1 MQNGPVGQHTRRSEE
16 GFSLIETLVAMG
28 ILATG
33 LLTLAGVFVV
43 GMRSL
48 AASSPSLM
56 AREKAREAIE
66 SVHTARDTGVITWDQ
81 IRNAPAGV
89 FLTGER
95 SLTTP
100 GLDGLVNT
108 ADDGPVEE
116 QKSPGKDG
124 ILGTA
129 DDLILPLTSYTRQI
143 EITNLT
149 DANGAVDPNLRQ
161 IRVTVKYLVAG
172 QWRSYTLTTFISSFA

>member
-1 MQNGPVGQHTRRSEE
+1 MQSRPVGQHALGSDE
-16 GFSLIETLVAMG
+16 GFSLVETLVAMG

-66 SVHTARDTGVITWDQ
+66 SVHTARDTGVIAWDQ
-81 IRNAPAGV
+81 IRNAPSGV

-100 GLDGLVNT
+100 GNDGLVNT

-116 QKSPGKDG
+116 QKNPGHDG

-129 DDLILPLTSYTRQI
+129 DDVILPLTSYTREIQ
-143 EITNLT
+143 ITNLT
-149 DANGAVDPNLRQ
+149 DANGAVDLNLRQ
-161 IRVTVKYLVAG
+161 VRVTVKYLVAG
-172 QWRSYTLTTFISSFA
+172 QWRTYTLTTFISSFA

>member
-1 MQNGPVGQHTRRSEE
+1 MQNRPVGQHTFRSEE

-33 LLTLAGVFVV
+33 LLTLAGVFIV

-81 IRNAPAGV
+81 IRNAPGGV

-108 ADDGPVEE
+108 ADDGPIEE

-129 DDLILPLTSYTRQI
+129 DDLILPLKSYTREIQ
-143 EITNLT
+143 ITNLT
-149 DANGAVDPNLRQ
+149 DANGAVDLNLRQ
-161 IRVTVKYLVAG
+161 VRVIVKYLVAG
-172 QWRSYTLTTFISSFA
+172 GWRSYTLTTFISSFA

>member
-1 MQNGPVGQHTRRSEE
+1 MQTAMCDRIRRSDE

-48 AASSPSLM
+48 AASSPGLI

-66 SVHTARDTGVITWDQ
+66 SVHTARDTRVIGWDQ
-81 IRNAPAGV
+81 IANAPGGV

-95 SLTTP
+95 SVTMP
-100 GLDGLVNT
+100 GPDGLVNT
-108 ADDGPVEE
+108 ADDGAVEE
-116 QKSPGKDG
+116 MKNPGKDG
-124 ILGTA
+124 VLGTV
-129 DDLILPLTSYTRQI
+129 DDIITPLKGYTREIQI
-143 EITNLT
+143 TSMT
-149 DANGAVDPNLRQ
+149 DANGAVDLNLRQ
-161 IRVTVKYLVAG
+161 VRVIVRYLVAG
-172 QWRSYTLTTFISSFA
+172 AWRSYTLTTYISSFA